1 MRWRRCARRSAQPIR
16 RKRSRAR
23 CASSSRSPRSGT
35 RSMPPI
41 PTRTPSASRASSS
54 PNRSCWRPADARA
67 KPSCPAAHLQ
77 VDSQVMLSFD
87 IRSLED
93 QAATVDGELSATD
106 PIWIEGDMRPESAV
120 HATGRLSV
128 AGPGRYYWS
137 GAIEGTA
144 TVPCRR
150 CLTDTTVKVAEGVHV
165 LYAEAGD
172 EIDDP
177 EVYVLP
183 PRARTIDLSPA
194 VRE

>member
-1 MRWRRCARRSAQPIR
+1 
-16 RKRSRAR
+16 
-23 CASSSRSPRSGT
+23 
-35 RSMPPI
+35 
-41 PTRTPSASRASSS
+41 
-54 PNRSCWRPADARA
+54 
-67 KPSCPAAHLQ
+67 
-77 VDSQVMLSFD
+77 MLSFD

-93 QAATVDGELSATD
+93 QAATVNGELSATD
-106 PIWIEGDMRPESAV
+106 RVWIEGDMLPESAV

-137 GAIEGTA
+137 GAIAGTA

-150 CLTDTTVKVAEGVHV
+150 CLTDTTARISEDVHV

-183 PRARTIDLSPA
+183 ARARTIDLSPA
-194 VRE
+194 VREQWLLAVPHFPVCREDCKGLCPTCGAELNAGSCSCPPAVDARWAELRTARGTHN

>member
-1 MRWRRCARRSAQPIR
+1 
-16 RKRSRAR
+16 
-23 CASSSRSPRSGT
+23 
-35 RSMPPI
+35 
-41 PTRTPSASRASSS
+41 
-54 PNRSCWRPADARA
+54 
-67 KPSCPAAHLQ
+67 
-77 VDSQVMLSFD
+77 MLSFD

-93 QAATVDGELSATD
+93 QAATVDGELVASD
-106 PIWIEGDMRPESAV
+106 PIWAEGDSRPDSAV

-137 GAIEGTA
+137 GAIEGAA

-150 CLTDTTVKVAEGVHV
+150 CLTDTTVKVKEAAHV

-183 PRARTIDLSPA
+183 PRARTIDLGPA
-194 VRE
+194 VREQWLLAVPHFPVCREDCKGLCPTCGAELNVASCGCAPAVDARWAELRSARGTNN

>member
-1 MRWRRCARRSAQPIR
+1 
-16 RKRSRAR
+16 
-23 CASSSRSPRSGT
+23 
-35 RSMPPI
+35 
-41 PTRTPSASRASSS
+41 
-54 PNRSCWRPADARA
+54 
-67 KPSCPAAHLQ
+67 
-77 VDSQVMLSFD
+77 MLSFD

-93 QAATVDGELSATD
+93 QAATVNGELRATD

-150 CLTDTTVKVAEGVHV
+150 CLTDTTVKVAENVHV
-165 LYAEAGD
+165 LFAEAGD

-177 EVYVLP
+177 EVYVIAPTCALP
-183 PRARTIDLSPA
+183 RSQPSSARAVDARRSAFSGVPGRLQGALPDVWGRAQCGRLQLPARCRCALGRAACGPRYGQLICAYY
-194 VRE
+194 